1 MKKLSILAASLL
13 GLLSLVTSCNDEWK
27 DEQYTQYVSFR
38 APLNDAGVTE
48 IYVPYTR
55 HNADGT
61 VMSGE
66 GKSYYDLPVIVSGS
80 TNNAKD
86 LTVHFSYDPDT
97 LSVLNYARFSN
108 RTDLFY
114 HDMTPY
120 ATFAPTIDIPKGTD
134 VGLLRL
140 NFDFKAHSGDN
151 AAVGDIDMAEKWV
164 LPVQILDDASY
175 NYTSHPRK
183 NYAKAMLRIFPFND
197 YSGDYSSAA
206 LKIFIPGDEANAS
219 TVSEKRCYV
228 VDENTVFFY
237 AGNRDEDYADRRNY
251 KIYARFIGDT
261 SGTLELYTDNP
272 KLKLNVKK
280 EASFRVVESMDAQQP
295 YLKHR
300 YVIINNLNY
309 SYVDYTSIS
318 NYEMPYEVNG
328 SMTLERKINT
338 QIPDEDQ
345 AIEW

>member
-140 NFDFKAHSGDN
+140 NFDFKAHTGDN
-151 AAVGDIDMAEKWV
+151 ATVGDIDMAEKWV

-197 YSGDYSSAA
+197 YSGDYSSSA

-228 VDENTVFFY
+228 VNENTVFFY
-237 AGNRDEDYADRRNY
+237 AGNRDEDYTDRRNY

-261 SGTLELYTDNP
+261 SGTLELYTDNHNM
-272 KLKLNVKK
+272 KLNVKK

-318 NYEMPYEVNG
+318 NYEMPYEVSG

>member
-140 NFDFKAHSGDN
+140 NFDFKAHTGDN
-151 AAVGDIDMAEKWV
+151 ATVGDIDMAEKWV

-197 YSGDYSSAA
+197 YSGDYSSSA

-228 VDENTVFFY
+228 VNENTVFFY
-237 AGNRDEDYADRRNY
+237 AGNRDEDYTDRRNY

-272 KLKLNVKK
+272 NMKLNVKK

-318 NYEMPYEVNG
+318 NYEMPYEVSG

>member
-1 MKKLSILAASLL
+1 MKKLSILAASLM
-13 GLLSLVTSCNDEWK
+13 GLLMLVTSCNDEWK
-27 DEQYTQYVSFR
+27 DEQYEQYVSFR
-38 APLNDAGVTE
+38 APLNSAGVTE

-61 VMSGE
+61 VMTGE

-86 LTVHFSYDPDT
+86 RTVHFSYDPDT
-97 LSVLNYARFSN
+97 LNTLNYARFST

-114 HDMTPY
+114 HDMSNY
-120 ATFAPTIDIPKGTD
+120 ATFSPTLDIKKGEN

-140 NFDFKAHSGDN
+140 NFDFKAHEGTTSQ
-151 AAVGDIDMAEKWV
+151 VGDLDMAEKWV
-164 LPVQILDDASY
+164 LPVQILDDPSY

-197 YSGDYSSAA
+197 FSGDYSSAS
-206 LKIFIPGDEANAS
+206 LKIYVQGDEANAS

-237 AGNRDEDYADRRNY
+237 
-251 KIYARFIGDT
+251 KIFARFN
-261 SGTLELYTDNP
+261 GTTAGALEIWTDNP
-272 KLKLNVKK
+272 KIKLNVKK

-309 SYVDYTSIS
+309 SFVDYTSVNGS
-318 NYEMPYEVNG
+318 EMPWEVSG

-345 AIEW
+345 AIQW

>member
-38 APLNDAGVTE
+38 APLNNAGVTD

-80 TNNAKD
+80 TNNGKN
-86 LTVHFSYDPDT
+86 LTVHFAYDPDT
-97 LSVLNYARFSN
+97 LNVLNYARFSN

-197 YSGDYSSAA
+197 FSGDYSSSA

-237 AGNRDEDYADRRNY
+237 AGNRDEDYTDRRNY

-272 KLKLNVKK
+272 QLKLNVKK

-328 SMTLERKINT
+328 SMTLERRINT

>member
-1 MKKLSILAASLL
+1 MKKLSILAASLM
-13 GLLSLVTSCNDEWK
+13 GLLMLVTSCNDEWK
-27 DEQYTQYVSFR
+27 DEQYEQYVSFR
-38 APLNDAGVTE
+38 APLNSAGVTE

-61 VMSGE
+61 VMTGE

-86 LTVHFSYDPDT
+86 RTVHFSYDPDT
-97 LSVLNYARFSN
+97 LNTLNYARFST

-114 HDMTPY
+114 HDMSNY
-120 ATFAPTIDIPKGTD
+120 ATFSPTLDIKKGEN

-140 NFDFKAHSGDN
+140 NFDFKAHEGTTSQ
-151 AAVGDIDMAEKWV
+151 VGDLDMAEKWV
-164 LPVQILDDASY
+164 LPVQILDDPSY

-197 YSGDYSSAA
+197 FSGDYSSAS
-206 LKIFIPGDEANAS
+206 LKIYVQGDEANAS

-228 VDENTVFFY
+228 VDEN
-237 AGNRDEDYADRRNY
+237 NY
-251 KIYARFIGDT
+251 KIFARFN
-261 SGTLELYTDNP
+261 GTTAGALEIWTDNP
-272 KLKLNVKK
+272 KIKLNVKK

-309 SYVDYTSIS
+309 SFVDYTSVNGS
-318 NYEMPYEVNG
+318 EMPWEVSG

-345 AIEW
+345 AIQW

>member
-1 MKKLSILAASLL
+1 MKKLTILAASLL

-114 HDMTPY
+114 HDMTNY

-140 NFDFKAHSGDN
+140 NFDFKAHEGTN
-151 AAVGDIDMAEKWV
+151 ASVGDIDMAEKWV

-197 YSGDYSSAA
+197 FSGDYSSSA

-228 VDENTVFFY
+228 VNENTVFFY
-237 AGNRDEDYADRRNY
+237 AGNRDEDYTDRRNY

-272 KLKLNVKK
+272 NMKLNVKK

-309 SYVDYTSIS
+309 SYVDYTSIK
-318 NYEMPYEVNG
+318 NYEMPYEVSG

>member
-27 DEQYTQYVSFR
+27 DEQYMQYVSFR
-38 APLNDAGVTE
+38 APLNNSGVTE

-61 VMSGE
+61 VMLGE

-80 TNNAKD
+80 THNTKD
-86 LTVHFSYDPDT
+86 ITVHFAYDPDT
-97 LSVLNYARFSN
+97 LNVLNYARFST

-114 HDMTPY
+114 HDLTPY
-120 ATFAPTIDIPKGTD
+120 ATFAPTIDIQKGTD

-140 NFDFKAHSGDN
+140 NFDFKAHTGDN
-151 AAVGDIDMAEKWV
+151 ATVGDIDMAEKWV
-164 LPVQILDDASY
+164 LPMQILDDASY

-197 YSGDYSSAA
+197 YSGDYSSPT

-237 AGNRDEDYADRRNY
+237 AGNRDEDYTDRRSY
-251 KIYARFIGDT
+251 KIYARFIGNT

-272 KLKLNVKK
+272 RLKLDVKK
-280 EASFRVVESMDAQQP
+280 EASFRVLESMDAQRP

-309 SYVDYTSIS
+309 SYVDYTSVKD
-318 NYEMPYEVNG
+318 YEMPYEVSG

-345 AIEW
+345 AFEW